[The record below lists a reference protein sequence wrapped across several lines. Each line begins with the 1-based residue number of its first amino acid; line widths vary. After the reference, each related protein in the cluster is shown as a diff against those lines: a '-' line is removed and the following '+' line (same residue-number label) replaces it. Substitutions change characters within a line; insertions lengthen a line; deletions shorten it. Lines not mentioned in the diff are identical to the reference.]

1 MVIER
6 ALEKL
11 KQANAATPA
20 VAPKPD
26 RQYARRASDERRV
39 ADEQPEPRAA
49 ARVAISPTAERPT
62 YPRLQCNMELAVQN
76 RIVLPGTALAA
87 DARVTAAYRIL
98 RTRLLNRISMRNWT
112 VLAVTSPGPG
122 EGKSVTSINLALNF
136 AREGSRSVYLIDL
149 DMRHP
154 TICRYLGIQP
164 PHDLV
169 SYFNGEVDAPSVF
182 FSIGADNLAIAGNLV
197 NTDLASEMLAGD
209 RLQNLFAHIKSVA
222 PNPLI
227 IVDLPPTLVTDEA
240 LMIAPRVDATL
251 LVVADGQ
258 TRRDSLTRAREL
270 LAEYPIAGVV
280 LNKSTESVGKSG
292 EYYGYAYGA
301 KKD

>member
-11 KQANAATPA
+11 KQANAAAPA
-20 VAPKPD
+20 HAPKVD
-26 RQYARRASDERRV
+26 RTYARRATDDRHPAPSE
-39 ADEQPEPRAA
+39 PEPRTA
-49 ARVAISPTAERPT
+49 ARVSISPTASRPT
-62 YPRLQCNMELAVQN
+62 YPRLQCDMEQVAQN
-76 RIVLPGTALAA
+76 RIVLPGTPLAA
-87 DARVTAAYRIL
+87 DARVMAAYRIL

-154 TICRYLGIQP
+154 TVCRYLGAHP

-169 SYFNGEVDAPSVF
+169 NYFNGEVDAASVF
-182 FSIGADNLAIAGNLV
+182 FSIGADNLAIAGNMV
-197 NTDLASEMLAGD
+197 TTDLASEMLAGD
-209 RLQNLFAHIKSVA
+209 RLLELFAYIKSVA

-258 TRRDSLTRAREL
+258 TRRDSVTRAREL
-270 LAEYPIAGVV
+270 LAEYPIAGIV
-280 LNKSTESVGKSG
+280 LNKSTESLGKTG
-292 EYYGYAYGA
+292 EYYGYGYGE

>member
-11 KQANAATPA
+11 KQANAASPA
-20 VAPKPD
+20 AAAKAERP
-26 RQYARRASDERRV
+26 YARRATDERRP
-39 ADEQPEPRAA
+39 ASEAPEPRAA
-49 ARVAISPTAERPT
+49 ARVSISPTAARPT
-62 YPRLQCNMELAVQN
+62 YPRLQVDRALAIQN
-76 RIVLPGTALAA
+76 RIVLPDTPLAA
-87 DARVTAAYRIL
+87 DGRITAAYRIL

-122 EGKSVTSINLALNF
+122 EGKSVTAINLALNF

-154 TICRYLGIQP
+154 TICRYLGTQP

-169 SYFNGEVDAPSVF
+169 SYFGGEIDAASVF
-182 FSIGADNLAIAGNLV
+182 FSIGIDNLAIAGNLV

-209 RLQNLFAHIKSVA
+209 RLEHLFSYVKSAA

-227 IVDLPPTLVTDEA
+227 IVDLPPTLVTDES

-258 TRRDSLTRAREL
+258 TRRDSVTRVREL

-280 LNKSTESVGKSG
+280 LNKSTESLGKSG
-292 EYYGYAYGA
+292 EYYGYSYGDS
-301 KKD
+301 KD